1 MMRKEGKVV
10 LYTTLPP
17 HRLRHFLDAVPPEL
31 ALEVVDA
38 SAPEEVR
45 LKAGEEADVI
55 IPAYMDLPPSFL
67 DRCRRLKLVQ
77 LVSAGYDRLDL
88 PAFLERGIPV
98 ANNGGANAPAVA
110 EHTLG
115 LILMVLRRLHR
126 LWQNARSGRWREGL
140 QGLEFTELTGKTVGI
155 VGLGRIGRQVAKRL
169 LGFDTTTLYHDIV
182 PAPPEVERDLR
193 VRRVPFEEL
202 LERSD
207 IVTLHIPLTR
217 STRHLIGERELARMK
232 EGAVLINT
240 SRGPVVDE
248 GALYRALAE
257 GRLAGAGLDVFEEE
271 PTPPDNPLLRLET
284 VVATPHLA
292 GTSHETWARTAR
304 FVFQNALRAVR
315 GEPVES
321 RVVPYD

>member
-1 MMRKEGKVV
+1 MRKEGKVV

-17 HRLRHFLDAVPPEL
+17 HRLRPFLEAVPPEL

-38 SAPEEVR
+38 RAPEEVR

-55 IPAYMDLPPSFL
+55 VPAYMDLPPSFL

-88 PAFLERGIPV
+88 AAFAERGIAV

-126 LWQNARSGRWREGL
+126 LWENARSGRWREGL
-140 QGLEFTELTGKTVGI
+140 QGLECTELAGKTVGI

-169 LGFDTTTLYHDIV
+169 LGFDTLTLYHDIV
-182 PAPPEVERDLR
+182 PAPPEVERELR
-193 VRRVPFEEL
+193 VRRVSLEEL

-207 IVTLHIPLTR
+207 IVTLHVPLTP
-217 STRHLIGERELARMK
+217 STRRLIGERELARMK

-240 SRGPVVDE
+240 GRGPVVDE
-248 GALYRALAE
+248 EALYRALVE
-257 GRLAGAGLDVFEEE
+257 GRLAGAGLDVFAQE
-271 PTPPDNPLLRLET
+271 PTPPDNPLLRLEN

-292 GTSHETWARTAR
+292 GTSRETWVRTAR

-315 GEPVES
+315 GQPVES
-321 RVVPYD
+321 RVVPYE